1 MPRKSKGNGWGGAR
15 PGAGRRPNGEVAG
28 VSHLRRPALA
38 RHLPLQIIMKVQP
51 DLPSLLTPSLLTEV
65 RGALDAGSERFGFR
79 LIDFSVARDRL
90 ELVVQAKDR
99 RALSRGMQG
108 ISIRV
113 ARAIN
118 RQLERT
124 GKVFADR
131 YEAGEVKKK
140 RAKRS
145 TPGSKAAR
153 ASR

>member
-1 MPRKSKGNGWGGAR
+1 
-15 PGAGRRPNGEVAG
+15 
-28 VSHLRRPALA
+28 
-38 RHLPLQIIMKVQP
+38 MKVQP